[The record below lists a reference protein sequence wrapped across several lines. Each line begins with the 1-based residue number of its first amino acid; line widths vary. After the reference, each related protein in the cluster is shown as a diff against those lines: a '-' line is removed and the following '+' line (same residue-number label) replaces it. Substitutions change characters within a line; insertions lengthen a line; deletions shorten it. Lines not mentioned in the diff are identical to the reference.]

1 MDRDNVIDMETESK
15 NREKEALKRKLK
27 LVKEITVDSAMAQLA
42 DPMTYRFSAGIGL
55 YQGLKYK
62 GNLGQGLKAG
72 LAGLV
77 VVTGCNVVVNLV
89 RKYDDIKNA

>member
-1 MDRDNVIDMETESK
+1 METGNK
-15 NREKEALKRKLK
+15 NREKEALKRKME
-27 LVKEITVDSAMAQLA
+27 LVKDIAVESASSQLA
-42 DPMTYRFSAGIGL
+42 DPRTYQFAAGIGL

-72 LAGLV
+72 LAGLL